1 MRRTTEQ
8 TGFAP
13 PPTRPLG
20 RERNAVAL
28 AELLTTLALVLGT
41 IVAAAIAAGMT
52 HG

>member
-1 MRRTTEQ
+1 MRLTTEQ

-28 AELLTTLALVLGT
+28 AELLTTLALGT

>member
-1 MRRTTEQ
+1 MRPTREQ

-13 PPTRPLG
+13 PPTRPPG
-20 RERNAVAL
+20 RDRTAAVL

-41 IVAAAIAAGMT
+41 IIAATVAAGMT